1 MNEVWFALMTIAF
14 LVVVGFFIYV
24 LLELRKSAR
33 ALTEFIET
41 TENSLKPTLEE
52 LQLTLRSVRKVSDDL
67 NEVTEDIRR
76 VSGSAR
82 DIGRNIEKIS
92 EVINE
97 VGSETIIK
105 VSGLRVGI
113 RTALE
118 VLLKNLFLGKGGNQ

>member
-1 MNEVWFALMTIAF
+1 MNHVWFALMTIAF

-33 ALTEFIET
+33 ALTEFLKS
-41 TENSLKPTLEE
+41 TEDSLKPTLEE
-52 LQLTLRSVRKVSDDL
+52 LQHTLRSLRKVTDDV
-67 NEVTEDIRR
+67 NEVTEDIKL

-82 DIGRNIEKIS
+82 DIGQNLKKIS
-92 EVINE
+92 ELLNE
-97 VGSETIIK
+97 VSSETIIK

-118 VLLKNLFLGKGGNQ
+118 VLLKNLFLKKGGS